1 MEDINE
7 ILNALVDK
15 IDMLQKR
22 IDEVDKMYE
31 DGRAQN
37 DERFHKLENTLYD
50 EILGPAK
57 EALDQYD
64 DNEKFGAFTGKYGA
78 QLSPY
83 NDKLRPIEGKD
94 FDIMRQAYDGFK
106 DAGEGADE
114 DAYVASLIEQVEA
127 QLEEIKKAMGIAEAP
142 AVVEPKVEEAAVVAA
157 PLTKDEK
164 KDEKN
169 ADDAEEEASEDDVK
183 AFEDELKKY
192 VK

>member
-114 DAYVASLIEQVEA
+114 DAYVASLIQQVEE
-127 QLEEIKKAMGIAEAP
+127 QLEEIKKAMGIAAEP
-142 AVVEPKVEEAAVVAA
+142 AGVEKTVVEEAVE
-157 PLTKDEK
+157 PTLDKDEIKDEK
-164 KDEKN
+164 D
-169 ADDAEEEASEDDVK
+169 ADDAEEEASEDDIK
-183 AFEDELKKY
+183 AYEDELKKY
-192 VK
+192 IK

>member
-1 MEDINE
+1 MDEINE
-7 ILNALVDK
+7 VLTVVIDK

-50 EILGPAK
+50 EILAPAK

-64 DNEKFGAFTGKYGA
+64 DNEKFGAFTDKYGA

-114 DAYVASLIEQVEA
+114 DAYVASLIQQVEE
-127 QLEEIKKAMGIAEAP
+127 QLEEIKKAMGIAG
-142 AVVEPKVEEAAVVAA
+142 VEKPVVEEAIE
-157 PLTKDEK
+157 PTLDKDEIKDEK
-164 KDEKN
+164 D
-169 ADDAEEEASEDDVK
+169 ADDAEEEASEDDIK
-183 AFEDELKKY
+183 AYEDELKKY
-192 VK
+192 IK

>member
-1 MEDINE
+1 MDEINE
-7 ILNALVDK
+7 VLTVVIEK

-50 EILGPAK
+50 EILAPAK

-64 DNEKFGAFTGKYGA
+64 DNEKFGAFTDKYGA

-114 DAYVASLIEQVEA
+114 DAYVASLIQQVEE
-127 QLEEIKKAMGIAEAP
+127 QLEEIKKAMGIAAEP
-142 AVVEPKVEEAAVVAA
+142 AATEPEVKEVAA
-157 PLTKDEK
+157 LTKDEK
-164 KDEKN
+164 KDEKY
-169 ADDAEEEASEDDVK
+169 ADDAEEEASEDDIK
-183 AFEDELKKY
+183 AYEDELKKY
-192 VK
+192 IK

>member
-1 MEDINE
+1 MDEINE
-7 ILNALVDK
+7 VLTVVVDK
-15 IDMLQKR
+15 IDLLQKR
-22 IDEVDKMYE
+22 LDEIDKMYE

-50 EILGPAK
+50 EILTPAK
-57 EALDQYD
+57 AALDQYD
-64 DNEKFGAFTGKYGA
+64 DNEKFGAFTDKYGA

-114 DAYVASLIEQVEA
+114 DAYVASLIQQVEE
-127 QLEEIKKAMGIAEAP
+127 QLEEIKKAMGIAAEP
-142 AVVEPKVEEAAVVAA
+142 AATEPEVKEVAVEAA

-164 KDEKN
+164 KDEKD
-169 ADDAEEEASEDDVK
+169 ADDAEEASEDDIK
-183 AFEDELKKY
+183 AYEDELRKFIK
-192 VK
+192 